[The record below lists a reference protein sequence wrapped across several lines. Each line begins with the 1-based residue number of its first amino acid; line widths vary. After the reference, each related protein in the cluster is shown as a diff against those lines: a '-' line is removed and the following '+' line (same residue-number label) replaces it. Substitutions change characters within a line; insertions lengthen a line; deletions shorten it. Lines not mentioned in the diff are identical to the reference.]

1 MPDLLSEGGIAYVMQ
16 ISILGQLKSAEL
28 LAESGL
34 SAEVVD
40 YNFFEFS
47 GPFIEQLEQIRCVE
61 RQSDAYHFTFA
72 DTDVMVMYLLKI
84 TRK

>member
-1 MPDLLSEGGIAYVMQ
+1 M
-16 ISILGQLKSAEL
+16 
-28 LAESGL
+28 
-34 SAEVVD
+34 VD